1 MAISPG
7 YGRTTRGGVR
17 KVETGERRRN
27 EWGRKSRDGRMEM
40 ERVEKEE
47 WRRKSGEGTRSK
59 EKRGRT
65 EVLGIGKKAN
75 NIKINT

>member
-1 MAISPG
+1 MERVGAEEQ
-7 YGRTTRGGVR
+7 RR
-17 KVETGERRRN
+17 KNGD
-27 EWGRKSRDGRMEM
+27 GKSGDG
-40 ERVEKEE
+40 RVEKEEWRWKE

-75 NIKINT
+75 PHAKNTAKL

>member
-1 MAISPG
+1 MAEQQ
-7 YGRTTRGGVR
+7 GGG
-17 KVETGERRRN
+17 GEEWRRN

>member
-1 MAISPG
+1 
-7 YGRTTRGGVR
+7 
-17 KVETGERRRN
+17 
-27 EWGRKSRDGRMEM
+27 MEM
-40 ERVEKEE
+40 ERVGAEE
-47 WRRKSGEGTRSK
+47 QRRKNGDGKSGEGTRSK

>member
-1 MAISPG
+1 
-7 YGRTTRGGVR
+7 VR
-17 KVETGERRRN
+17 RVETERVGAEEQRRKNGDGKSGE
-27 EWGRKSRDGRMEM
+27 G
-40 ERVEKEE
+40 RVEKEE

>member
-1 MAISPG
+1 M
-7 YGRTTRGGVR
+7 RR
-17 KVETGERRRN
+17 VET
-27 EWGRKSRDGRMEM
+27 
-40 ERVEKEE
+40 ERVGAEEQRRKNGDGKSGGGRAETEE
-47 WRRKSGEGTRSK
+47 WRWKEWRRKSGDGKSGEGTRSK